1 MSFNYQKLIP
11 LTDRVIIETV
21 QGPEKTAGGIIIP
34 DQARQKNTQGIVV
47 AVGPGRVSEHGVTIP
62 MTVQVGDEV
71 VFNESTAS
79 QIKVDGHDL
88 CMIHEN
94 EINCIVKK

>member
-11 LTDRVIIETV
+11 LTDRVIIQPA
-21 QGPEKTAGGIIIP
+21 QGPEKIGGIFIP
-34 DQARQKNTQGIVV
+34 DQARQKNTQGLVV

-62 MTVQVGDEV
+62 MTVKVGDEV
-71 VFNESTAS
+71 VFSEYTAS

>member
-1 MSFNYQKLIP
+1 MSYNYQKLIP
-11 LTDRVIIETV
+11 LTDRVIIEPA
-21 QGPEKTAGGIIIP
+21 QGPEKIGGIFIP
-34 DQARQKNTQGIVV
+34 DQARQKNTQGLVV

-62 MTVQVGDEV
+62 MTVKVGDEV
-71 VFNESTAS
+71 VFNEYTAS